1 MIELKVY
8 SDINY
13 PEIKDYFPKKEIGR
27 YINRGIYRILSLFS
41 LYKSNFYL
49 LFDNNKVVGCG
60 VIRWKYSKEFKQ
72 FGYWLYAIWI
82 HPQFRGVGNGVILMT
97 KLIEELKKENI
108 KKVRLNV
115 EKDNY
120 IAQNLYKKIGF
131 YIIGYIENQIYMQY
145 EL

>member
-8 SDINY
+8 SDSNY
-13 PEIKDYFPKKEIGR
+13 PAIKDYFSEKEIVK
-27 YINRGIYRILSLFS
+27 YTNRGIYRILSLLY
-41 LYKSNFYL
+41 LYKSNYYL

-82 HPQFRGVGNGVILMT
+82 HPQSRGAGNGIILMT
-97 KLIEELKKENI
+97 KIIEELKKQSI
-108 KKVRLNV
+108 RKVRLNV
-115 EKDNY
+115 EVDNY

-131 YIIGYIENQIYMQY
+131 YVIRSIDNQIYMQY